1 MGEPVK
7 YVSTFLAVRAMA
19 ASKRFYHGVL
29 GLDVISDFGANIT
42 LTGGI
47 SLQTL
52 DTWKEFIGG
61 KDVKLRSNAV
71 ELYFE
76 ETDFDTFT
84 ERLRSFNIE
93 YVHDVKEHGWGQRV
107 VRFYDPDG
115 HIIEV
120 GEAMETVVKR
130 FRDSGMTDGQVA
142 ERMDVPLEYVRGF
155 PNRR

>member
-1 MGEPVK
+1 MN
-7 YVSTFLAVRAMA
+7 YMSALLAVGDIA
-19 ASKRFYHGVL
+19 ASKRFYHDVMGM
-29 GLDVISDFGANIT
+29 DVISDFGANIT

-61 KDVKLRSNAV
+61 KSVVLRNNAA

-76 ETDFDTFT
+76 ETDIDAFLK
-84 ERLRSFNIE
+84 RLRSFDIE

-155 PNRR
+155 PD

>member
-1 MGEPVK
+1 MK

>member
-1 MGEPVK
+1 M
-7 YVSTFLAVRAMA
+7 
-19 ASKRFYHGVL
+19 
-29 GLDVISDFGANIT
+29 
-42 LTGGI
+42 
-47 SLQTL
+47 
-52 DTWKEFIGG
+52 
-61 KDVKLRSNAV
+61 
-71 ELYFE
+71 
-76 ETDFDTFT
+76 
-84 ERLRSFNIE
+84 
-93 YVHDVKEHGWGQRV
+93 

>member
-1 MGEPVK
+1 MN
-7 YVSTFLAVRAMA
+7 YMSTLLAVKDIA
-19 ASKRFYHGVL
+19 ASKRFYHDIL
-29 GLDVISDFGANIT
+29 GLNVISDFGANVT

-61 KDVKLRSNAV
+61 KNVFPRNNAV

-76 ETDFDTFT
+76 ETDIDAFLK
-84 ERLRSFNIE
+84 RLRSFDIE

-155 PNRR
+155 PD

>member
-1 MGEPVK
+1 MN
-7 YVSTFLAVRAMA
+7 YMSTLLAVGDIA
-19 ASKRFYHGVL
+19 ASKRFYHDVMGM
-29 GLDVISDFGANIT
+29 DVISDFGANIT

-52 DTWKEFIGG
+52 ETWEEFIGG
-61 KDVKLRSNAV
+61 KSVVLRNNAA

-76 ETDFDTFT
+76 ETDIDAFLK
-84 ERLRSFNIE
+84 RLRSFDIE

-155 PNRR
+155 PD

>member
-7 YVSTFLAVRAMA
+7 YVSTLLAVKDMA
-19 ASKRFYHGVL
+19 ASKRFYHDVL
-29 GLDVISDFGANIT
+29 GMDVISDFGANVT
-42 LTGGI
+42 LSGGI

-52 DTWKEFIGG
+52 DTWQEFIGG
-61 KDVKLRSNAV
+61 KNVVLRNNAV

-76 ETDFDTFT
+76 ETAIDAFLK
-84 ERLRSFNIE
+84 RLRSFDIE
-93 YVHDVKEHGWGQRV
+93 YVHDIQEHSWGQRV

-130 FRDSGMTDGQVA
+130 FRDAGLTDDQVA
-142 ERMDVPLEYVRGF
+142 VRMDVPLEYVRGF
-155 PNRR
+155 PN

>member
-1 MGEPVK
+1 MN
-7 YVSTFLAVRAMA
+7 YMSALLAVGDIA
-19 ASKRFYHGVL
+19 ASKRFYHDIL
-29 GLDVISDFGANIT
+29 GMNVISDFGANIT

-61 KDVKLRSNAV
+61 KSVVLRNNAA

-76 ETDFDTFT
+76 ETDIDAFLK
-84 ERLRSFNIE
+84 RLRSFDIE

-155 PNRR
+155 PD

>member
-1 MGEPVK
+1 MN
-7 YVSTFLAVRAMA
+7 YMSALLAVKDIA
-19 ASKRFYHGVL
+19 ASKRFYHDIL
-29 GLDVISDFGANIT
+29 GLNVISDFGANVT

-61 KDVKLRSNAV
+61 KNVFPRNNAA

-76 ETDFDTFT
+76 ETDIDAFIK
-84 ERLRSFNIE
+84 RLRSFDIE
-93 YVHDVKEHGWGQRV
+93 YVHDIREHGWGQRV
-107 VRFYDPDG
+107 VRFYDPDC

-130 FRDSGMTDGQVA
+130 FWDAGMTDDQVA
-142 ERMDVPLEYVRGF
+142 VRMDVPLEYVRGF
-155 PNRR
+155 PN

>member
-7 YVSTFLAVRAMA
+7 YVSTLMAVKDMA
-19 ASKRFYHGVL
+19 ASKRFYHDVL
-29 GLDVISDFGANIT
+29 GLDVISDFGANVT
-42 LTGGI
+42 LTDGI

-61 KDVKLRSNAV
+61 KSVVLRNNAA

-76 ETDFDTFT
+76 ETDIGDFL
-84 ERLRSFNIE
+84 ERLRSFDIE
-93 YVHDVKEHGWGQRV
+93 YVHGVKEHGWGQRV

-130 FRDSGMTDGQVA
+130 FRNAGMTDEQVA

-155 PNRR
+155 PN

>member
-1 MGEPVK
+1 MN
-7 YVSTFLAVRAMA
+7 YMSTLLAVGDIA
-19 ASKRFYHGVL
+19 ASKRFYHDIL
-29 GLDVISDFGANIT
+29 GMNVISDFGANVT

-61 KDVKLRSNAV
+61 KNVVPRNNAV

-76 ETDFDTFT
+76 ETDIDAFLKHLRCFD
-84 ERLRSFNIE
+84 IE
-93 YVHDVKEHGWGQRV
+93 YVHDGKEHGWGQRV

-155 PNRR
+155 PD

>member
-1 MGEPVK
+1 MN
-7 YVSTFLAVRAMA
+7 YMSALLAVGDIA
-19 ASKRFYHGVL
+19 ASKRFYHDVMGM
-29 GLDVISDFGANIT
+29 DVISDFGANIT

-52 DTWKEFIGG
+52 ETWEEFIGG
-61 KDVKLRSNAV
+61 KSVVLRNNAV

-76 ETDFDTFT
+76 ETDIDAFLK
-84 ERLRSFNIE
+84 RLRSFDIE

-155 PNRR
+155 PD